1 MQQITIPA
9 TLDQL
14 ETALTFVREQM
25 QKAGCPTKTAGQ
37 MELAVE
43 EIFVNIAHYAY
54 HPGQGP
60 VSITCEVKGEPL
72 CATVTFCDE
81 GSPYD
86 PLGRTD
92 PDLTLDAEERQIGGL
107 GILMVKKLMDEVIY
121 EYRDGKNC
129 LTMRKTG

>member
-1 MQQITIPA
+1 M
-9 TLDQL
+9 
-14 ETALTFVREQM
+14 
-25 QKAGCPTKTAGQ
+25 
-37 MELAVE
+37 
-43 EIFVNIAHYAY
+43 
-54 HPGQGP
+54 
-60 VSITCEVKGEPL
+60 
-72 CATVTFCDE
+72 TFCDE

>member
-1 MQQITIPA
+1 MAQITIPA

-14 ETALTFVREQM
+14 ESALAFVREQL
-25 QKAGCPTKTAGQ
+25 QQAGCTAKAAGQ

-43 EIFVNIAHYAY
+43 EIFVNIAQYAY

-60 VSITCEVKGEPL
+60 VTITCEVAGKPL

-81 GSPYD
+81 GIPYD

-107 GILMVKKLMDEVIY
+107 GILMVKKLMDEITY

-129 LTMRKTG
+129 LTMRKSG